1 MTDLSPSE
9 YASAIVGVVTGVALS
24 AAAGFRIFVP
34 ILAAATAAKFQLIQ
48 LSDDF
53 LWLASWP
60 ALLVLGVATL
70 TEVLAYYLPAVDHA
84 LDLIGA
90 PAAILAG
97 TLLTASLVIGIDE
110 WLRWPLAI
118 IAGGGAA
125 GTLHAGKS
133 LARGFTTLTTAG
145 LLNPVLAT
153 SELLA
158 SLATAALALIIPVA
172 VIAALLALCA
182 FLLLRTWRKRK
193 SLSRATPTP

>member
-9 YASAIVGVVTGVALS
+9 YASAVVGIVTGIALS

-34 ILAAATAAKFQLIQ
+34 ILVTATAAKFELIQ

-53 LWLASWP
+53 LWLAGWP

-70 TEVLAYYLPAVDHA
+70 TELLAYYLPAVDHA

-90 PAAILAG
+90 PAAVLAG

-158 SLATAALALIIPVA
+158 SLATAALALIVPIA

-193 SLSRATPTP
+193 SLSSATRTL

>member
-1 MTDLSPSE
+1 MTELSPPE
-9 YASAIVGVVTGVALS
+9 YASAVAGVVTGIALS

-34 ILAAATAAKFQLIQ
+34 VLLAATAAKFELIQ

-84 LDLIGA
+84 LDVIGA
-90 PAAILAG
+90 PAAVLAG

-172 VIAALLALCA
+172 VIATLLALCT
-182 FLLLRTWRKRK
+182 FLLFRTWRRRK
-193 SLSRATPTP
+193 NFPRTNPNP

>member
-158 SLATAALALIIPVA
+158 SLATAALALMIPVA

>member
-1 MTDLSPSE
+1 MPNLSPPE
-9 YASAIVGVVTGVALS
+9 YASAVVGVVTGIALS

-34 ILAAATAAKFQLIQ
+34 ILLTAVAAKFELIQ

-53 LWLASWP
+53 LWLAAWP

-90 PAAILAG
+90 PAAVLAG

-133 LARGFTTLTTAG
+133 LARGFTTLTTAS

-158 SLATAALALIIPVA
+158 SLATAALALVVPIA
-172 VIAALLALCA
+172 VVAALIALCT

-193 SLSRATPTP
+193 SLSRSNPNP

>member
-1 MTDLSPSE
+1 MTELSPPE
-9 YASAIVGVVTGVALS
+9 YASAVAGVVTGIALS

-34 ILAAATAAKFQLIQ
+34 VLLAATAAKFELIQ

-84 LDLIGA
+84 LDVIGA
-90 PAAILAG
+90 PAAVLAG

-172 VIAALLALCA
+172 VIAALLALCT
-182 FLLLRTWRKRK
+182 FLLFRTWRRRK
-193 SLSRATPTP
+193 NFPRTNPNP

>member
-90 PAAILAG
+90 PAAVLAG

-158 SLATAALALIIPVA
+158 SLATAALALMIPVA

>member
-1 MTDLSPSE
+1 MTDLSPPE
-9 YASAIVGVVTGVALS
+9 YASAFVGVITGIALS

-34 ILAAATAAKFQLIQ
+34 ILITAAAAKFQFIQ
-48 LSDDF
+48 LSEDF

-60 ALLVLGVATL
+60 ALVVLGVATL
-70 TEVLAYYLPAVDHA
+70 TEVLAYYIPSIDNA

-90 PAAILAG
+90 PAAVLAG
-97 TLLTASLVIGIDE
+97 TLLTASLVVGIEE

-145 LLNPVLAT
+145 ILNPVLAT

-158 SLATAALALIIPVA
+158 SLTTAALALIIPIA
-172 VIAALLALCA
+172 VIATLLAISA
-182 FLLLRTWRKRK
+182 FLILRTWRKRK
-193 SLSRATPTP
+193 ALANAAQTP

>member
-1 MTDLSPSE
+1 MTDISPPE
-9 YASAIVGVVTGVALS
+9 YASAMIGIITGIALS

-34 ILAAATAAKFQLIQ
+34 ILVAAAAAKWGFLQ
-48 LSDDF
+48 LSEDF

-60 ALLVLGVATL
+60 ALLVLSIATL
-70 TEVLAYYLPAVDHA
+70 TEVLAYYLPAIDHA
-84 LDLIGA
+84 LDLIGG
-90 PAAILAG
+90 PAAVLAG
-97 TLLTASLVIGIDE
+97 TLLTASLVIGMDE

-145 LLNPVLAT
+145 ILNPVLAT

-158 SLATAALALIIPVA
+158 SLTTAALALLIPVA
-172 VIAALLALCA
+172 VIAALLAICA
-182 FLLLRTWRKRK
+182 FILFRTWRKRRP
-193 SLSRATPTP
+193 SAPTNPNL

>member
-158 SLATAALALIIPVA
+158 SLATAALALMIPVA

-193 SLSRATPTP
+193 SLSRATPSP

>member
-1 MTDLSPSE
+1 MPDLSPPE
-9 YASAIVGVVTGVALS
+9 YASAVVGVITGIALS

-34 ILAAATAAKFQLIQ
+34 ILVAATAAKFELIQ

-53 LWLASWP
+53 FWLASWP

-90 PAAILAG
+90 PAAVLAG

-158 SLATAALALIIPVA
+158 SLATAALALMIPVA

>member
-158 SLATAALALIIPVA
+158 SLATAALALMIPVA

-193 SLSRATPTP
+193 SLSRATPAP

>member
-1 MTDLSPSE
+1 MTDMSPPE
-9 YASAIVGVVTGVALS
+9 YASAVVGIITGVALS

-34 ILAAATAAKFQLIQ
+34 ILVAAATAKLGFLQ

-60 ALLVLGVATL
+60 ALLVLSVATL
-70 TEVLAYYLPAVDHA
+70 TEVLAYYLPAIDHA
-84 LDLIGA
+84 LDLIGG
-90 PAAILAG
+90 PAAVLAG
-97 TLLTASLVIGIDE
+97 TLLTASLVIGMDE

-145 LLNPVLAT
+145 ILNPVLAT

-158 SLATAALALIIPVA
+158 SLTTAALALLIPVA
-172 VIAALLALCA
+172 VIAALLAICA
-182 FLLLRTWRKRK
+182 FILFRTWRKRRPPAPANPN
-193 SLSRATPTP
+193 L